1 MYQTRLIGSGAGTA
15 RHEELLLDHDGSGGS
30 CDGRLSSSENLV
42 VMKLGS
48 EGGRVMV
55 ELVRNIVI
63 RVRWWCFVREVSGL
77 EVPWGFGVEVRPR
90 TRRDGREHLLQE
102 VIVGVVGV
110 KV

>member
-1 MYQTRLIGSGAGTA
+1 M
-15 RHEELLLDHDGSGGS
+15 LLDHDGNGGS
-30 CDGRLSSSENLV
+30 YDGRFSSSENLV

-55 ELVRNIVI
+55 ELVRNIDV
-63 RVRWWCFVREVSGL
+63 RVRWWRFVGEVSVL
-77 EVPWGFGVEVRPR
+77 EVPRGFGVEVRPR
-90 TRRDGREHLLQE
+90 TQRDGREHLLQE

>member
-1 MYQTRLIGSGAGTA
+1 M
-15 RHEELLLDHDGSGGS
+15 LLDHDGNGGS
-30 CDGRLSSSENLV
+30 YGGRLSSSENLV

>member
-1 MYQTRLIGSGAGTA
+1 M
-15 RHEELLLDHDGSGGS
+15 LLDHDGNGGS
-30 CDGRLSSSENLV
+30 YDGRFSSSENLV

-55 ELVRNIVI
+55 ELVRNIVV
-63 RVRWWCFVREVSGL
+63 RVRWWRFVGEVSGL
-77 EVPWGFGVEVRPR
+77 EVPRGFGVEVRQR
-90 TRRDGREHLLQE
+90 TQRDGREHLLQE